1 MQDKIILI
9 QTTEKLKETQR
20 PEDLINLFSDFKL
33 FCIRNVEML
42 VYTEDKDESNE
53 VLSAEIK
60 IENAFVFSKIIDPKS
75 FSFHVSGH
83 IYTYK
88 MDHEKTLGFEPIN
101 CEQEIVF
108 EKAFKEIQEII
119 LLHKGIKFMLI

>member
-1 MQDKIILI
+1 
-9 QTTEKLKETQR
+9 
-20 PEDLINLFSDFKL
+20 
-33 FCIRNVEML
+33 
-42 VYTEDKDESNE
+42 
-53 VLSAEIK
+53 
-60 IENAFVFSKIIDPKS
+60 
-75 FSFHVSGH
+75 
-83 IYTYK
+83 